1 MIKPHN
7 YTLRFL
13 AFLIIFFSV
22 GTGNTKSLISES
34 LSLDLTE
41 EPHFSVSDFNVEFK
55 GDIEEKVKQCFLK
68 VLSHYPSLHKYDIE
82 VKRKKVKSATMQ
94 AQPVFSFKGLF
105 GGAKKYKIKLG
116 KYVQDS
122 DNIAINDLPEE
133 VITGWFAHELGHLVD
148 YESYSGG
155 QMIWYGLKY
164 LLSGNFRKKVEYEA
178 DYIALK
184 SGFYEEILA
193 AKKFVLENNIGKDY
207 LDRIRE
213 FYLSIED
220 VQAYVEDEALL
231 QTEDEM

>member
-22 GTGNTKSLISES
+22 GTGNSKSLISENH
-34 LSLDLTE
+34 SLDLTE
-41 EPHFSVSDFNVEFK
+41 EPRFSVSDFNVEFK
-55 GDIEEKVKQCFLK
+55 GNIEERVKQCFLK

-82 VKRKKVKSATMQ
+82 VKRKKVKSSTMQ
-94 AQPVFSFKGLF
+94 AQPAFSFKGLF
-105 GGAKKYKIKLG
+105 GGTKKYKIKLG

-148 YESYSGG
+148 YESYSSG

-164 LLSGNFRKKVEYEA
+164 LFSGTFRKKVEYEA

-193 AKKFVLENNIGKDY
+193 AKKFVLENDIGESY
-207 LDRIRE
+207 LTKIKQ

-220 VQAYVEDEALL
+220 IQAYAEDEALF
-231 QTEDEM
+231 DEEEEL